1 MEKISQSELL
11 KLLITPKFSG
21 KLQPESFLQ
30 KQFVD
35 YLKFLSIEKKLKCV
49 WFSVANEN
57 ANNKNPIFGSKLKS
71 LGKING
77 TPDMIFLWEG
87 GSGCIEFK
95 SQKGKLTESQKLF
108 QKWCE
113 SLNVNYEIVKN
124 FEDAVFVL
132 KKWKIL

>member
-1 MEKISQSELL
+1 MSEISQSELL

-35 YLKFLSIEKKLKCV
+35 YLKFLSIEKKLKSV
-49 WFSVANEN
+49 WFSVPNEN

-77 TPDMIFLWEG
+77 VADMIFLWEG

-95 SQKGKLTESQKLF
+95 SEKGKLSESQKLF
-108 QKWCE
+108 QKWCC
-113 SLNVNYEIVKN
+113 SLGINYEVVRS
-124 FEDAVFVL
+124 FEDGILVL